1 MHFLRAS
8 AVLGFL
14 LVATAGTGTAA
25 CFTCSDP
32 GLRKSEC
39 SMRHGTYD
47 EGSCECSGG
56 DTGYPSYTT
65 PTASPDA
72 GADAGCRPGRS
83 VDASKCATD
92 LDCRSGAECV
102 IDGAIGTCLVPC
114 LPDTVCPPT
123 SDLGL
128 CETDAD
134 CRVDAGAA
142 CVCGRCAG

>member
-1 MHFLRAS
+1 MHLLRAS
-8 AVLGFL
+8 VLLGSL

-25 CFTCSDP
+25 CFVCSDP

-39 SMRHGTYD
+39 SMRRGTYD
-47 EGSCECSGG
+47 EDSCAC
-56 DTGYPSYTT
+56 TGAEDYPRYPSY
-65 PTASPDA
+65 PTPDA
-72 GADAGCRPGRS
+72 GSDDAGCRRERR
-83 VDASKCATD
+83 VDESKCATD

-123 SDLGL
+123 SDLGT

-134 CRVDAGAA
+134 CRVDAGAT